1 MLAYAIE
8 PIKGAAMTHKAR
20 LGTTTTGIYRRALG
34 RKLDGKK
41 HWFYLGTDQDI
52 ARERNLQLEKL
63 WKKCKPA
70 WDEVSLAVAKAI
82 ARGENEIEVP
92 DPTDL
97 KGGIARIVQADWRK
111 EIKELGGRIKG
122 DGGLHKAFQE
132 YKEWVKKDKV
142 QVNGNPTEWNI
153 KVCEMVDRFITHH
166 ADIPVNDLTLPI
178 VEQMMIYWKNRP
190 DRKGTTIPIAKTTAR
205 NQLIQLRSFF
215 KWLARHYDWRYPIE
229 LFSLKFRIPET
240 PEEIS
245 AKGMPH
251 PVYNLEELT
260 LLFSKASWR
269 MRLMMLLALNCAF
282 KQAEIGTLFK
292 REVQGDYIVRNRQK
306 NKVYGEWK
314 LWPETKLE
322 LAKAMADSQLDYAIT
337 TETGKTYSSLTTG
350 GNHNQKIQ
358 SMWYNLVKV
367 ASVKKL
373 GFTSLVDLAV
383 TRVRNIAGGEVASIF
398 KAHGQATSDTL
409 LDNYADRPF
418 IKVFNAI
425 DLLHE
430 EIKHC
435 F

>member
-1 MLAYAIE
+1 
-8 PIKGAAMTHKAR
+8 MTHKAR
-20 LGTTTTGIYRRALG
+20 LGRTTTGIYRRALG

-70 WDEVSLAVAKAI
+70 WDEVSLAIAKAI
-82 ARGENEIEVP
+82 SRGEHEIEVP
-92 DPTDL
+92 TPTDL
-97 KGGIARIVQADWRK
+97 KGGIARIVKQDWK
-111 EIKELGGRIKG
+111 QEIKAYGEIHIKG
-122 DGGLHKAFQE
+122 DGGLHKAFNE
-132 YKEWVKKDKV
+132 YKEWVRKDKV
-142 QVNGNPTEWNI
+142 QVNGDPTEWNI
-153 KVCEMVDRFITHH
+153 KVCEMVDRFINSH
-166 ADIPVNDLTLPI
+166 ADIPIGDLTTKTA
-178 VEQMMIYWKNRP
+178 EEMMLFWKNRP
-190 DRKGTTIPIAKTTAR
+190 NKKGTAIPIAKTTAR

-215 KWLARHYDWRYPIE
+215 RWLARHYDWRYPVE

-269 MRLMMLLALNCAF
+269 MRLMMLLALNCGF

-292 REVQGDYIVRNRQK
+292 KEVQGDYIVRNRQK
-306 NKVYGEWK
+306 NKVYGEWR
-314 LWPETKLE
+314 LWLETKLE
-322 LAKAMADSQLDYAIT
+322 LARAMDESQLDYAIT
-337 TETGKTYSSLTTG
+337 TETGKTYNQLTSG

-358 SMWYNLVKV
+358 SMWYNLVK
-367 ASVKKL
+367 SVGIKKL

-383 TRVRNIAGGEVASIF
+383 TRIRDIAGGEVASIF

-418 IKVFNAI
+418 TKVFSATDQLYN
-425 DLLHE
+425 
-430 EIKHC
+430 EIKAC